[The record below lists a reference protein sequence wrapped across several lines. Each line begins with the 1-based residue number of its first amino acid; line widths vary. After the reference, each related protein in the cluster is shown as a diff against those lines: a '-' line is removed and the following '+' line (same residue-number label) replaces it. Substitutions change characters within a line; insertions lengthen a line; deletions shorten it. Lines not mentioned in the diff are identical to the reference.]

1 MLSLIIG
8 AFGCSSMMTVT
19 NYKSIDEKVDKNQFA
34 LAIQELV
41 KSKSQYKPKDK
52 ILYYLDFGML
62 SHCAGNYSESASILQ
77 KADYSMEE
85 AYTKSISKAGK
96 SLLLNDNSLVY
107 SGEDYENIY
116 LNIFNA
122 LNYLQMG
129 KVSDGFV
136 EIRRMNDK
144 LNSLED
150 RYKPSKKVK
159 ALSRKVKFYNDA
171 LGRFLSLLMYRT
183 EGKYD
188 DAKIDYNKILD
199 AWKYENNFY
208 NFKNHLSKK
217 IIKRSKMAKLDV
229 IAFCGKSPIKK
240 EAVYYLTS
248 YDNYFNITSSS
259 PV

>member
-116 LNIFNA
+116 LNIFC
-122 LNYLQMG
+122 
-129 KVSDGFV
+129 
-136 EIRRMNDK
+136 
-144 LNSLED
+144 
-150 RYKPSKKVK
+150 
-159 ALSRKVKFYNDA
+159 
-171 LGRFLSLLMYRT
+171 
-183 EGKYD
+183 
-188 DAKIDYNKILD
+188 
-199 AWKYENNFY
+199 
-208 NFKNHLSKK
+208 
-217 IIKRSKMAKLDV
+217 
-229 IAFCGKSPIKK
+229 IA
-240 EAVYYLTS
+240 
-248 YDNYFNITSSS
+248 
-259 PV
+259 